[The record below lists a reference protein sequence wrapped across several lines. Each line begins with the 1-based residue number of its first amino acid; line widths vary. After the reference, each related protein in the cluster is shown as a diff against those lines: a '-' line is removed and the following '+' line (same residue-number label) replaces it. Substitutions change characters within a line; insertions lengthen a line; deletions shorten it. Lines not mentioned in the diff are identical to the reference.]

1 MMELNLG
8 TAPDADLIKDTTE
21 ANFMT
26 DVVQAS
32 QDVPIIVDFWAPW
45 CGPCKTLG
53 PMLEDAVRAA
63 KGAVK
68 MVKVNVD
75 EAQMIAGQLQIQSI
89 PTVYAFYKG
98 QPVDGF
104 QGAQPQ
110 SEIKAF
116 VDRVARQGGGSA
128 PGDELAEAVEAAEAM
143 LEEGAV
149 TDAAQTFAAILG
161 EEPNHPGAYAGLVK
175 AHIALG
181 ELDKAEAILNGAPA
195 EISTSAE
202 LEAAHAQI
210 ELARQ
215 AEGAGPVAELQA
227 AVDANPEDLQA
238 RFDLALALSANGK
251 QGEAVDQLLELFRRD
266 REWNESAAKTQL
278 FTIFDALKPNDPVV
292 LNGRRKLS
300 SMIFA

>member
-1 MMELNLG
+1 
-8 TAPDADLIKDTTE
+8 
-21 ANFMT
+21 
-26 DVVQAS
+26 
-32 QDVPIIVDFWAPW
+32 
-45 CGPCKTLG
+45 
-53 PMLEDAVRAA
+53 
-63 KGAVK
+63 
-68 MVKVNVD
+68 
-75 EAQMIAGQLQIQSI
+75 
-89 PTVYAFYKG
+89 
-98 QPVDGF
+98 
-104 QGAQPQ
+104 
-110 SEIKAF
+110 
-116 VDRVARQGGGSA
+116 
-128 PGDELAEAVEAAEAM
+128 M

-161 EEPNHPGAYAGLVK
+161 EDPNHPGAYAGLVK

-215 AEGAGPVAELQA
+215 AEGAGPVAELQS
-227 AVDANPEDLQA
+227 AVDANPDDLQA

-266 REWNESAAKTQL
+266 REWNDSAAKTQL
-278 FTIFDALKPNDPVV
+278 FTIFDALKPNDPIV